1 MNTTQSVTVSVV
13 GGPSATVPW
22 SSGMNAQQALEG
34 AYNIIN
40 NTSVFTYALQY
51 YGDNLGYLVMMI
63 NETYDSFISSS
74 APFLYWEFLVNGS
87 PAATGID
94 SIMLEPGDAVSFE
107 LEIYDAAKHTH
118 STIAGKRQF
127 QASITKLQNQD

>member
-40 NTSVFTYALQY
+40 NQRI
-51 YGDNLGYLVMMI
+51 YLCTAI
-63 NETYDSFISSS
+63 LRGQPWIFGHD
-74 APFLYWEFLVNGS
+74 
-87 PAATGID
+87 D
-94 SIMLEPGDAVSFE
+94 
-107 LEIYDAAKHTH
+107 
-118 STIAGKRQF
+118 
-127 QASITKLQNQD
+127 